1 MSDFDFNE
9 FMDLGNGLGGDLVKM
24 AFAGGASKTQGKW
37 NRKLVKSENDLA
49 RKHGIKMV
57 KLGNELDMANQK
69 EMYDYRIQQG
79 KAAGMTDY
87 EMFMGPA
94 AGAGGGTTGSGQT
107 LGNQPAQLAAN
118 ATQAANARLQ
128 AQTQLGT
135 AMIQANAQRDV
146 AKTQAEATTG
156 AAGITA
162 DATQYKAELEYK
174 IKHKQLVLDE
184 KQYQKDLAIAA
195 ANINKTNQEAAKL
208 INETATSDPKF
219 VQMMRRL
226 QMGPQNILVEYAIN
240 KYGFNPLDPESVKK
254 STDEM
259 KRNFLTLVLGY
270 DSRIA
275 KEAFGIDLRQE
286 LMPGQVQSLGNSLKD
301 VLPEW
306 VTRFAP

>member
-1 MSDFDFNE
+1 MDFDSF
-9 FMDLGNGLGGDLVKM
+9 LGDGLGGDLIKM

-37 NRKLVKSENDLA
+37 NRRLVKRENELA
-49 RKHGIKMV
+49 RGHSIDMV

-69 EMYDYRIQQG
+69 EMFDYRIQQG

-94 AGAGGGTTGSGQT
+94 AGAGGGTTGSGST

-135 AMIQANAQRDV
+135 AMIQASAQRDV
-146 AKTQAEATTG
+146 AKTQAEATTD
-156 AAGITA
+156 AAGINA
-162 DATQYKAELEYK
+162 DANQYKAELEYK
-174 IKHKQLVLDE
+174 IKHKQLVLNE
-184 KQYQKDLAIAA
+184 KQYVKDLAVAA
-195 ANINKTNQEAAKL
+195 ANINKTNQETAKL

-240 KYGFNPLDPESVKK
+240 KYGFNPLDPKSVQN

-286 LMPGQVQSLGNSLKD
+286 MLPGQVQSLGNSLKGI
-301 VLPEW
+301 LPEW
-306 VTRFAP
+306 ATRLAP

>member
-1 MSDFDFNE
+1 MWQSIASAAGSLALGA
-9 FMDLGNGLGGDLVKM
+9 LGNS
-24 AFAGGASKTQGKW
+24 ASKTQGKW
-37 NRKLVKSENDLA
+37 NRRLVRRENELA
-49 RKHGIKMV
+49 RAHSIDMV
-57 KLGNELDMANQK
+57 KLGNQLDMTNQK
-69 EMYDYRIQQG
+69 EMFDYRIQQG
-79 KAAGMTDY
+79 LDSGMTAY

-94 AGAGGGTTGSGQT
+94 AGAGGGTTGSGST
-107 LGNQPAQLAAN
+107 LGNQPAKLAAN
-118 ATQAANARLQ
+118 ATQAANARMQAATAQMQ

-146 AKTQAEATTG
+146 AKTQAEATKD
-156 AAGITA
+156 AAGINA
-162 DATQYKAELEYK
+162 DANQYKAELEYK
-174 IKHKQLVLDE
+174 INHKQLVLNE
-184 KQYQKDLAIAA
+184 KQYQKDLAVAA
-195 ANINKTNQEAAKL
+195 ANINKTNQEASKL

-240 KYGFNPLDPESVKK
+240 KYGFNPLDPKSVEK

-286 LMPGQVQSLGNSLKD
+286 MMPGQVQSLGNSLKG